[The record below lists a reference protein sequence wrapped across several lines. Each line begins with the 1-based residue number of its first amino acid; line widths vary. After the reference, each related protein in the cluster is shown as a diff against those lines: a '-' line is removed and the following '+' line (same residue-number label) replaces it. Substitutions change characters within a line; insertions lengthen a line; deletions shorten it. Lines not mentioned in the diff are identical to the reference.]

1 MLGRHGV
8 KARGE
13 VRPEE
18 GGTADRLL
26 AVAGEVGADLLV
38 MGAYSHSRL
47 REAVFGGATRD
58 VLGHARLPVL
68 LSA

>member
-1 MLGRHGV
+1 M
-8 KARGE
+8 AAE
-13 VRPEE
+13 I
-18 GGTADRLL
+18 
-26 AVAGEVGADLLV
+26 GADLLV

-58 VLGHARLPVL
+58 VLDRARLPVL